1 MTLRPSMIEIDGKII
16 ASDLLTEQFC
26 CDLAVCKGEC
36 CVEGD
41 SGAPLEIE
49 EVDELENEY
58 PNYKPYMTAEGIEAV
73 ESQGFMVVDI
83 DGDYTTPLI
92 DGAECAYSFKENGI
106 TFCAIE
112 RAYREGKCGF
122 LKPISCHLYPIRVK
136 HFATGDYGLNIHR
149 WNICK
154 CAFDCGKREGVKL
167 YKAMREPLVRRF
179 GEEFYEALCQAA
191 EMFENEE

>member
-1 MTLRPSMIEIDGKII
+1 MIEIDGKII
-16 ASDLLTEQFC
+16 ASDLLVEQFC

-73 ESQGFMVVDI
+73 ESQGFMVVDV

-112 RAYREGKCGF
+112 RAYREGKCSF

>member
-1 MTLRPSMIEIDGKII
+1 MIEIDGKII

-112 RAYREGKCGF
+112 RAYREGKCSF

-167 YKAMREPLVRRF
+167 YKAMREPLIRRF

>member
-1 MTLRPSMIEIDGKII
+1 MIEIDGKII

-73 ESQGFMVVDI
+73 ESQGFMVVDV

-112 RAYREGKCGF
+112 RAYREGKCSF

-167 YKAMREPLVRRF
+167 YKAMREPLIRRF

>member
-1 MTLRPSMIEIDGKII
+1 MIEIDGKII

-92 DGAECAYSFKENGI
+92 DGAECAYSFKENGT

-112 RAYREGKCGF
+112 RAYREGKCSF

-167 YKAMREPLVRRF
+167 YKAMREPLIRRF
-179 GEEFYEALCQAA
+179 GKEFYEALCQAA
-191 EMFENEE
+191 EMFENEEQ

>member
-1 MTLRPSMIEIDGKII
+1 MIEIDGKII
-16 ASDLLTEQFC
+16 ASDLLTELFC

-58 PNYKPYMTAEGIEAV
+58 PNYKAYMTPEGIEAV

-92 DGAECAYSFKENGI
+92 DGAECAYSFKENGT

>member
-1 MTLRPSMIEIDGKII
+1 MIEIDGKII
-16 ASDLLTEQFC
+16 ASDLLVEQFC

-73 ESQGFMVVDI
+73 ESQGFMVVDV

-112 RAYREGKCGF
+112 RAYREGKCSF

-167 YKAMREPLVRRF
+167 YKAMREPLIRRF

>member
-1 MTLRPSMIEIDGKII
+1 MIEIDGKII
-16 ASDLLTEQFC
+16 ASDLLTEQFY

-58 PNYKPYMTAEGIEAV
+58 PNYKPYMTPEGIEAV
-73 ESQGFMVVDI
+73 ESQGFMVVDV

-112 RAYREGKCGF
+112 RAYREGKCSF

-179 GEEFYEALCQAA
+179 GEEFYESLCQAA
-191 EMFENEE
+191 EIFENEE

>member
-1 MTLRPSMIEIDGKII
+1 MIEIDGKII

-58 PNYKPYMTAEGIEAV
+58 PNYKPYMTPEGIEAV
-73 ESQGFMVVDI
+73 ESQGFMVVDV

-112 RAYREGKCGF
+112 RAYREGKCSF

>member
-1 MTLRPSMIEIDGKII
+1 MIEIDGKII

-58 PNYKPYMTAEGIEAV
+58 PNYKPYMTPEGIEAV

-112 RAYREGKCGF
+112 RAYREGKCSF

>member
-1 MTLRPSMIEIDGKII
+1 MIEIDGKII

-112 RAYREGKCGF
+112 RAYREGKCSF

-179 GEEFYEALCQAA
+179 GEEFYEALCHAA

>member
-1 MTLRPSMIEIDGKII
+1 MIEIDGKII
-16 ASDLLTEQFC
+16 ASDLLVEQFC

>member
-1 MTLRPSMIEIDGKII
+1 MIEIDGKII

-58 PNYKPYMTAEGIEAV
+58 PNYKPYMTTEGIEAV
-73 ESQGFMVVDI
+73 ESQGFMVVDV

-112 RAYREGKCGF
+112 RAYREGKCSF

>member
-1 MTLRPSMIEIDGKII
+1 MIEIDGKII
-16 ASDLLTEQFC
+16 ASDLLVEQFC

-73 ESQGFMVVDI
+73 ESQGFMVVDV

-112 RAYREGKCGF
+112 RAYREGKCSF

-154 CAFDCGKREGVKL
+154 CAFDCGKRDGVKL

>member
-1 MTLRPSMIEIDGKII
+1 MTMRPSMIEIDGKII

-58 PNYKPYMTAEGIEAV
+58 PNYKPYMTSEGIEAV
-73 ESQGFMVVDI
+73 ESQGFMVVDV

-112 RAYREGKCGF
+112 RAYREGKCSF

>member
-1 MTLRPSMIEIDGKII
+1 MIEIDGKII

-58 PNYKPYMTAEGIEAV
+58 PNYKPYMTPEGIEAV
-73 ESQGFMVVDI
+73 ESQGFMVVDV

-112 RAYREGKCGF
+112 RAYREGKCSF

-191 EMFENEE
+191 EMFENE

>member
-1 MTLRPSMIEIDGKII
+1 MIEIDGKII

-167 YKAMREPLVRRF
+167 YKAMREPLIRRF

>member
-1 MTLRPSMIEIDGKII
+1 MIEIDGKII

-58 PNYKPYMTAEGIEAV
+58 PNYKAYMTPEGIEAV

-167 YKAMREPLVRRF
+167 YKAMRDPLIRRF

>member
-1 MTLRPSMIEIDGKII
+1 MIEIDGKII

-73 ESQGFMVVDI
+73 ESQGFMVVDV

-136 HFATGDYGLNIHR
+136 YFATGDYGLNIHR

>member
-1 MTLRPSMIEIDGKII
+1 MIEIDGKII

>member
-1 MTLRPSMIEIDGKII
+1 MIEIDGKII
-16 ASDLLTEQFC
+16 ASDLLVEQFC

-92 DGAECAYSFKENGI
+92 DGAECAYSFKENGT

-112 RAYREGKCGF
+112 RAYREGKCSF

-167 YKAMREPLVRRF
+167 YKAMREPLIRRF

>member
-1 MTLRPSMIEIDGKII
+1 MIEIDGKII

-41 SGAPLEIE
+41 SGAPLDIE

-58 PNYKPYMTAEGIEAV
+58 PNYKPYMTPEGIEAV
-73 ESQGFMVVDI
+73 ESQGFMVVDV

-112 RAYREGKCGF
+112 RAYREGKCSF

>member
-1 MTLRPSMIEIDGKII
+1 MIEIDGKII
-16 ASDLLTEQFC
+16 ASDLLVEQFC

-58 PNYKPYMTAEGIEAV
+58 PNYKPYMTPEGIEAV
-73 ESQGFMVVDI
+73 ESHGFMVVDV

-112 RAYREGKCGF
+112 RAYREGKCSF

>member
-1 MTLRPSMIEIDGKII
+1 MIEIDGKII

-73 ESQGFMVVDI
+73 ESQGFMVVDV

-112 RAYREGKCGF
+112 RAYREGKCSF

>member
-1 MTLRPSMIEIDGKII
+1 MIEIDGKII

-49 EVDELENEY
+49 EVDVLENEY
-58 PNYKPYMTAEGIEAV
+58 PNYKPYMTPEGIEAV
-73 ESQGFMVVDI
+73 ESQGFMVVDV

-112 RAYREGKCGF
+112 RAYREGKCSF

>member
-1 MTLRPSMIEIDGKII
+1 MTIRPSMIEIDGKII
-16 ASDLLTEQFC
+16 ASDLLVEQFC